1 MMMKKEGSLLRIII
15 AITLTLLFCFLTA
28 GSEVRCIESERHALL
43 NFKQDLEDPS
53 NRLAS
58 WTAAAASDVDCCDW
72 VGVVCHNRTGHVLQ
86 LHLTT
91 FYPLYDELTTGVAQY
106 EAQLQTYERSVFG
119 GKINP
124 SLLDL
129 KHLIYLDLSGND
141 FNGTQIP
148 KFLGSMGS
156 LRYLNL
162 SNAGFGGLIPHQLG
176 NLSNLQ
182 YLDLGFNFY
191 DLHVKNLQWLFGLPL
206 LQHLDLSSAN
216 LSQAS
221 DWLQEINKLPSLSE
235 LRLSDCAL
243 SGFIPPPIPS
253 SINFSSLTTLDLSD
267 NYFENTSILFW
278 VFGLHNLVSLDLSEN
293 WFLGPIPVHLQNL
306 TSLRHLDLQGNG
318 FNSSI
323 PNWLYS
329 FSHLEFLNLGEN
341 YLQGRISSAIG
352 NLTSAISIDLSSN
365 ELEGKVPRSLGS
377 LCKLWEIRL
386 SYNKWGQK
394 ISEIFESL
402 SGCVS
407 NGLEIL
413 EMGSAQLSGHLTDE
427 LGKFK
432 NLVILS
438 LGYNSI
444 SGPIPLSIGNL
455 SSLRSLYLESNQ
467 INGTLPQ
474 SFGLLSKLESLNIG
488 LNKLEGVVLEVH
500 LANLMRLKT
509 LFASQNRLTLEISDN
524 WTAPFQINTLV
535 LGSWNLGSKFPWW
548 LYSQKQL
555 LSLDISN
562 AGIIDVVPPWFWN
575 LSSQFRYLNI
585 SHNQIY
591 GEIPQIP
598 LILSYDAVI
607 DVSSNNFTGPLPCIS
622 SNVSFLDLSNNLLS
636 GSISHFLCYK
646 MNESKFMEFLN
657 LGKNLLSGKISN
669 CWMKWQSLFVLNL
682 ENNNFTGKI
691 PASIGSLIN
700 LRSLHLYNNKF
711 SGKLLSLLKNC
722 TDLVTI
728 DIGKNEFD
736 GSIPKWIGHRLSSL
750 KILSLH
756 SNNFHGQIPDELCAL
771 SSLQILDLSHNKLS
785 GSIPKCVN
793 NFITMAKN
801 NNSNL
806 AFYFYVLSLD
816 PSNWPFESELLVIKG
831 NSLEYS
837 TTLGLVN
844 IIDLSNNNL
853 TGEIPK
859 EVASL
864 QGLQSLNLSFN
875 ILTGRI
881 PENIG
886 DMRSIESIDF
896 SINQLSGQIP
906 QSMSSLTFLSHLNLS
921 NNNLIGRIPSSTQ
934 LQSLSA
940 SSFFGNK
947 LCGPPLTVNFTI
959 NYVKPNIENKRSN
972 GLGGHMVDWFFVSMA
987 YGFVVGFWVV
997 LGPLLLNKQWRIL
1010 YFQFLDQLG
1019 YKLSGVV
1026 AQTWYS
1032 ICCFAPN
1039 CGECHNA
1046 CKCYYVCRERQA
1058 SSHFCT
1064 CWLDSGATY
1073 GLKLSASRD
1082 SNAFYDCISS
1092 SLHAAVAASFFVQ
1105 VDHSQAGDM

>member
-1 MMMKKEGSLLRIII
+1 MTTKEGSLLRIILI
-15 AITLTLLFCFLTA
+15 AVTLTLLLCFLTA
-28 GSEVRCIESERHALL
+28 DSEVRCIESERHALL

-58 WTAAAASDVDCCDW
+58 WTAAAASDEDCCDW

-86 LHLTT
+86 LNLTT
-91 FYPLYDELTTGVAQY
+91 PDDDRWSSG
-106 EAQLQTYERSVFG
+106 FG

-148 KFLGSMGS
+148 KFLGSMES
-156 LRYLNL
+156 LRFLNL
-162 SNAGFGGLIPHQLG
+162 SHAEFGGLIPHQLG
-176 NLSNLQ
+176 NLSNLR
-182 YLDLGFNFY
+182 YLNLGGFSYYKDLY
-191 DLHVKNLQWLFGLPL
+191 VENLQWLSGLPL
-206 LQHLDLSSAN
+206 LQHLDLSSGN

-221 DWLQEINKLPSLSE
+221 DLLQEINKLPSLSE
-235 LRLSDCAL
+235 LRLSGCAL

-253 SINFSSLTTLDLSD
+253 NINFSSLTTLDLSD

-278 VFGLHNLVSLDLSEN
+278 VFGLHNLVYLDLSSN
-293 WFLGPIPVHLQNL
+293 LFPGPIPVHLQNL
-306 TSLRHLDLQGNG
+306 TSLRHLDLSLTSCD
-318 FNSSI
+318 SSI

-329 FSHLEFLNLGEN
+329 FSHLEFLNLGYN
-341 YLQGRISSAIG
+341 NLQGRISSAIG

-365 ELEGKVPRSLGS
+365 VLEGNVPR
-377 LCKLWEIRL
+377 
-386 SYNKWGQK
+386 
-394 ISEIFESL
+394 
-402 SGCVS
+402 
-407 NGLEIL
+407 
-413 EMGSAQLSGHLTDE
+413 
-427 LGKFK
+427 
-432 NLVILS
+432 
-438 LGYNSI
+438 
-444 SGPIPLSIGNL
+444 SIGNL
-455 SSLRSLYLESNQ
+455 SSLRSLDLGYNQ

-474 SFGLLSKLESLNIG
+474 SFGQLSKLESLNIG
-488 LNKLEGVVLEVH
+488 FNMLGGVVSEVH
-500 LANLMRLKT
+500 FAKLMRLKK
-509 LFASQNRLTLEISDN
+509 LFASHNQLTLKVSDN
-524 WTAPFQINTLV
+524 WTPPFQLNTLV
-535 LGSWNLGSKFPWW
+535 LRSWNLGSKFPSW

-562 AGIIDVVPPWFWN
+562 TGIIDAVPLWFWN
-575 LSSQFRYLNI
+575 LSSQFDYLNI

-591 GEIPQIP
+591 GEFPHIP
-598 LILSYDAVI
+598 LILPYFSEI
-607 DVSSNNFTGPLPCIS
+607 DVSSNNFTGLLPYIS
-622 SNVSFLDLSNNLLS
+622 SSVSFLDLSNNLLS
-636 GSISHFLCYK
+636 GSMSHFLCYK
-646 MNESKFMEFLN
+646 MNESKFMGFLN
-657 LGKNLLSGKISN
+657 LGNNLLSGKISN

-750 KILSLH
+750 TILSLH
-756 SNNFHGQIPDELCAL
+756 SNNFYGQIPDELCAL

-793 NFITMAKN
+793 NFITMARN
-801 NNSNL
+801 NNSIYP
-806 AFYFYVLSLD
+806 FYFFFVVSPDYSD
-816 PSNWPFESELLVIKG
+816 RPFESQLLVIKG

-853 TGEIPK
+853 SGEIPK

-934 LQSLSA
+934 LQSLST

-947 LCGPPLTVNFTI
+947 LCGPPLTDNCTI
-959 NYVKPNIENKRSN
+959 NYVKPNIENKRSK
-972 GLGGHMVDWFFVSMA
+972 GFGGHMVDWFFVSMA
-987 YGFVVGFWVV
+987 LGFVVGFWVV
-997 LGPLLLNKQWRIL
+997 LGPLLWNKQWRIL
-1010 YFQFLDQLG
+1010 YFQFLDHLG

-1032 ICCFAPN
+1032 ISKYHVIILIN
-1039 CGECHNA
+1039 I
-1046 CKCYYVCRERQA
+1046 
-1058 SSHFCT
+1058 
-1064 CWLDSGATY
+1064 LM
-1073 GLKLSASRD
+1073 
-1082 SNAFYDCISS
+1082 ISI
-1092 SLHAAVAASFFVQ
+1092 
-1105 VDHSQAGDM
+1105 

>member
-1 MMMKKEGSLLRIII
+1 MKKKEGSLLRIII
-15 AITLTLLFCFLTA
+15 AVTLTLLFCFLTA
-28 GSEVRCIESERHALL
+28 DSEVRCIESERHALL

-58 WTAAAASDVDCCDW
+58 WTAAAAFDVDCCDW

-91 FYPLYDELTTGVAQY
+91 FYPLYDELTTGDAQY

-129 KHLIYLDLSGND
+129 KHLISLDLSGND

-162 SNAGFGGLIPHQLG
+162 SQAGFGGLIPHQLG

-182 YLDLGFNFY
+182 YLDLGFNYY
-191 DLHVKNLQWLFGLPL
+191 DLHAKNLQWLSGLPL
-206 LQHLDLSSAN
+206 LQHLDLSYAN
-216 LSQAS
+216 FSQAS

-235 LRLSDCAL
+235 LRLSNCEL
-243 SGFIPPPIPS
+243 FGFIPPLIPS
-253 SINFSSLTTLDLSD
+253 SINFSSLTTLHLSE

-278 VFGLHNLVSLDLSEN
+278 VFGLHNLVSLDLSYN
-293 WFLGPIPVHLQNL
+293 HFQGPIPVHLQNL
-306 TSLRHLDLQGNG
+306 TSLRHLDLQLNG

-329 FSHLEFLNLGEN
+329 FSHLEFLNLRSN
-341 YLQGRISSAIG
+341 DLQGRISSAIG
-352 NLTSAISIDLSSN
+352 NLTSAISIDLSYN

-377 LCKLWEIRL
+377 LCKLREIRL
-386 SYNKWGQK
+386 SYHNWGQE
-394 ISEIFESL
+394 ISEIFERGQEIS
-402 SGCVS
+402 
-407 NGLEIL
+407 EIFEKIL
-413 EMGSAQLSGHLTDE
+413 EMDGAQLSGHLTDE

-455 SSLRSLYLESNQ
+455 SSLKSLYLESNQ

-474 SFGLLSKLESLNIG
+474 SFGQLSKLESLYI
-488 LNKLEGVVLEVH
+488 EVH
-500 LANLMRLKT
+500 FANLMRLKT
-509 LFASQNRLTLEISDN
+509 LVAFQNRLTLEVI
-524 WTAPFQINTLV
+524 
-535 LGSWNLGSKFPWW
+535 LGSWNLGSKFPSW

-555 LSLDISN
+555 LILDISN
-562 AGIIDVVPPWFWN
+562 SGIIDAFA
-575 LSSQFRYLNI
+575 YLNI

-591 GEIPQIP
+591 REIPHIP
-598 LILSYDAVI
+598 LIMSYDAII
-607 DVSSNNFTGPLPCIS
+607 DMSSNNFTGPLPCIS

-646 MNESKFMEFLN
+646 MNQSKFMEFLN
-657 LGKNLLSGKISN
+657 LGKNILSGKISN
-669 CWMKWQSLFVLNL
+669 CWMKWQKLFVLNL

-700 LRSLHLYNNKF
+700 LQSLHLYNNKF
-711 SGKLLSLLKNC
+711 SGKFLSLLKNC
-722 TDLVTI
+722 TDLFTI

-736 GSIPKWIGHRLSSL
+736 GNIPKWIGHKLSSL

-756 SNNFHGQIPDELCAL
+756 SNNFYGQIPDELCAL
-771 SSLQILDLSHNKLS
+771 TSLQILDLSHNKLF

-793 NFITMAKN
+793 NFSSMATN
-801 NNSNL
+801 HNSNYPI
-806 AFYFYVLSLD
+806 FFPLSQIEV
-816 PSNWPFESELLVIKG
+816 SNYRPFESELLVIKG
-831 NSLEYS
+831 KSLEYS
-837 TTLGLVN
+837 TTLRLVN

-853 TGEIPK
+853 SGEIPK
-859 EVASL
+859 EVVSL

-886 DMRSIESIDF
+886 DMRSLESIDF
-896 SINQLSGQIP
+896 SINQLSGKIP
-906 QSMSSLTFLSHLNLS
+906 QSMSSLTFLSQLNLS
-921 NNNLIGRIPSSTQ
+921 NNQLIGRIPSSTQ
-934 LQSLSA
+934 LQSLNA

-947 LCGPPLTVNFTI
+947 LCGPPLTDNCTI
-959 NYVKPNIENKRSN
+959 HYVKPNIENKW
-972 GLGGHMVDWFFVSMA
+972 GKDFGGQMVDWFFVSMA
-987 YGFVVGFWVV
+987 LGFVVGFWVV
-997 LGPLLLNKQWRIL
+997 VGPLLWNKQWRIL
-1010 YFQFLDQLG
+1010 YFQFLDHLG
-1019 YKLSGVV
+1019 YKLGGVV
-1026 AQTWYS
+1026 TQTW
-1032 ICCFAPN
+1032 
-1039 CGECHNA
+1039 
-1046 CKCYYVCRERQA
+1046 
-1058 SSHFCT
+1058 
-1064 CWLDSGATY
+1064 
-1073 GLKLSASRD
+1073 
-1082 SNAFYDCISS
+1082 
-1092 SLHAAVAASFFVQ
+1092 
-1105 VDHSQAGDM
+1105 

>member
-1 MMMKKEGSLLRIII
+1 MMMMMKKKEGSLLRIII
-15 AITLTLLFCFLTA
+15 AVTLTLLFCLLTA
-28 GSEVRCIESERHALL
+28 DSEVRCIESERHALL
-43 NFKQDLEDPS
+43 NFKQHLEDPS

-72 VGVVCHNRTGHVLQ
+72 IGVVCDNRTGHVLQ

-91 FYPLYDELTTGVAQY
+91 FYPLYDELTTDGAQY

-129 KHLIYLDLSGND
+129 KHLIYLDLSYND
-141 FNGTQIP
+141 FGGTHIP

-162 SNAGFGGLIPHQLG
+162 SQAGFGGLIPHQLG

-182 YLDLGFNFY
+182 YLDLGFNYY
-191 DLHVKNLQWLFGLPL
+191 DLHAKNLQWLSGLPL
-206 LQHLDLSSAN
+206 LHNLDLSYAN

-221 DWLQEINKLPSLSE
+221 NWLQEINKLPSLSE

-253 SINFSSLTTLDLSD
+253 SINFSSLTTLDLSH
-267 NYFENTSILFW
+267 NNFENTSILFW
-278 VFGLHNLVSLDLSEN
+278 VVGLHNLVSLDLSDN

-306 TSLRHLDLQGNG
+306 TSLRHLDLYWNK

-329 FSHLEFLNLGEN
+329 FSHLEFLNLGYN
-341 YLQGRISSAIG
+341 NLQGRISSAIG

-377 LCKLWEIRL
+377 LCKLREIRL
-386 SYNKWGQK
+386 SYHNRGQEISEIFERGQE

-402 SGCVS
+402 SSCVS

-413 EMGSAQLSGHLTDE
+413 EMDGAQLSGHLTDE

-432 NLVILS
+432 NLVILF

-488 LNKLEGVVLEVH
+488 LNMLEGVVLEVH
-500 LANLMRLKT
+500 FANLMRLET
-509 LFASQNRLTLEISDN
+509 LVASQNRLTLEVSDN
-524 WTAPFQINTLV
+524 WTPPFQLNTLV
-535 LGSWNLGSKFPWW
+535 LGSWNLGSKFPSW

-562 AGIIDVVPPWFWN
+562 AGIIDAVPPWFWN

-591 GEIPQIP
+591 GKIPQIP
-598 LILSYDAVI
+598 LILSYDAII
-607 DVSSNNFTGPLPCIS
+607 DASSNNFTGPLPCIS

-669 CWMKWQSLFVLNL
+669 CWMKWQSLFVLKL

-700 LRSLHLYNNKF
+700 LQSLHLYNNKF
-711 SGKLLSLLKNC
+711 FGKLLSLLKNC
-722 TDLVTI
+722 TDLFTI

-756 SNNFHGQIPDELCAL
+756 SNNFYGQIPDELCAL
-771 SSLQILDLSHNKLS
+771 TSLQILDLSHNKLF

-793 NFITMAKN
+793 NFSTMARN
-801 NNSNL
+801 HNSNYPI
-806 AFYFYVLSLD
+806 FFPVSQIEVSYYR
-816 PSNWPFESELLVIKG
+816 PFESELLVIKG
-831 NSLEYS
+831 KSLEYS
-837 TTLGLVN
+837 TTLQLVN

-853 TGEIPK
+853 SGEIPK

-886 DMRSIESIDF
+886 DMRSLESIDF
-896 SINQLSGQIP
+896 SINQLSGKIP
-906 QSMSSLTFLSHLNLS
+906 QSMSSLTFLSQLNLS
-921 NNNLIGRIPSSTQ
+921 NNKLIGRIPSSTQ
-934 LQSLSA
+934 LQSLNA

-947 LCGPPLTVNFTI
+947 LCGPPLTDNCTI
-959 NYVKPNIENKRSN
+959 HFVKPNIENKW
-972 GLGGHMVDWFFVSMA
+972 GKDFGGQMVDWFFVSMA
-987 YGFVVGFWVV
+987 LGFVVGFWVV
-997 LGPLLLNKQWRIL
+997 VGPLLWNKQWRIL
-1010 YFQFLDQLG
+1010 YFQFLDHLG
-1019 YKLSGVV
+1019 YKLGGVV
-1026 AQTWYS
+1026 TQTW
-1032 ICCFAPN
+1032 
-1039 CGECHNA
+1039 
-1046 CKCYYVCRERQA
+1046 
-1058 SSHFCT
+1058 
-1064 CWLDSGATY
+1064 
-1073 GLKLSASRD
+1073 
-1082 SNAFYDCISS
+1082 
-1092 SLHAAVAASFFVQ
+1092 
-1105 VDHSQAGDM
+1105 

>member
-1 MMMKKEGSLLRIII
+1 MMMKKEGSLLRTVI
-15 AITLTLLFCFLTA
+15 AVTLTLLLCFLTA
-28 GSEVRCIESERHALL
+28 DSEIRCIESERRALL
-43 NFKQDLEDPS
+43 NFKQDLDVPS
-53 NRLAS
+53 DWLAS
-58 WTAAAASDVDCCDW
+58 WTASDVNCCDW
-72 VGVVCHNRTGHVLQ
+72 VGVVCHNHTGHVLQ
-86 LHLTT
+86 LHLAS
-91 FYPLYDELTTGVAQY
+91 FM
-106 EAQLQTYERSVFG
+106 FG
-119 GKINP
+119 GEINP

-129 KHLIYLDLSGND
+129 KHLIYLDLSGNY
-141 FNGTQIP
+141 FIHTPIP

-162 SNAGFGGLIPHQLG
+162 SQAGFVGLIPHQLG

-182 YLDLGFNFY
+182 YLDLECDYY
-191 DLHVKNLQWLFGLPL
+191 DLHVKNLQWLSGLPL
-206 LQHLDLSSAN
+206 LQHLDLSFAN

-235 LRLSDCAL
+235 LRLSSCAL

-253 SINFSSLTTLDLSD
+253 SINFSSLTTLDLSSNSLD
-267 NYFENTSILFW
+267 FNSILFW

-293 WFLGPIPVHLQNL
+293 LVPGPIPVHLQNL
-306 TSLRHLDLQGNG
+306 TSLRHLDLSLTF

-329 FSHLEFLNLGEN
+329 FGHLQFLNLGYN
-341 YLQGRISSAIG
+341 NLQGRISSAIG

-365 ELEGKVPRSLGS
+365 ELEGNVPR
-377 LCKLWEIRL
+377 
-386 SYNKWGQK
+386 
-394 ISEIFESL
+394 
-402 SGCVS
+402 
-407 NGLEIL
+407 
-413 EMGSAQLSGHLTDE
+413 
-427 LGKFK
+427 
-432 NLVILS
+432 
-438 LGYNSI
+438 
-444 SGPIPLSIGNL
+444 SIGNL
-455 SSLRSLYLESNQ
+455 SSLRSLDLGHNQ

-474 SFGLLSKLESLNIG
+474 SFGQLSKLESVNIG
-488 LNKLEGVVLEVH
+488 FNMLEGVVSEVH
-500 LANLMRLKT
+500 FAKLMRLKK
-509 LFASQNRLTLEISDN
+509 LFASHNRLTLKVSDN
-524 WTAPFQINTLV
+524 WTPPFQLNTLV
-535 LGSWNLGSKFPWW
+535 LRSWNLGSKFPSW

-562 AGIIDVVPPWFWN
+562 TGIIDAVPPWFWN
-575 LSSQFRYLNI
+575 LSSQFDYLNI

-591 GEIPQIP
+591 GEFPHIP
-598 LILSYDAVI
+598 LILSYLSTI
-607 DVSSNNFTGPLPCIS
+607 DLSSNNFTGPLPCIS
-622 SNVSFLDLSNNLLS
+622 SNVTFLDLSNNLLS

-646 MNESKFMEFLN
+646 INDFQSVEFLN
-657 LGKNLLSGKISN
+657 LGNNLLSGKISN
-669 CWMKWQSLFVLNL
+669 CWMKWQSLILLNL
-682 ENNNFTGKI
+682 ENNNFIGKI

-700 LRSLHLYNNKF
+700 LQSLHMYNNKL

-750 KILSLH
+750 KILSLR
-756 SNNFHGQIPDELCAL
+756 SNNFWGQIPDELYAL
-771 SSLQILDLSHNKLS
+771 ASLQILDLSHNKLF

-793 NFITMAKN
+793 NFITMARN
-801 NNSNL
+801 NNSISP
-806 AFYFYVLSLD
+806 FYFFDVVSPDYSD
-816 PSNWPFESELLVIKG
+816 GPFESELLVIKG

-853 TGEIPK
+853 SGEIPK

-947 LCGPPLTVNFTI
+947 LCGPPLTENCTI
-959 NYVKPNIENKRSN
+959 NYVKPNIENKRN
-972 GLGGHMVDWFFVSMA
+972 KGFGGHMVDWFFVSMA
-987 YGFVVGFWVV
+987 LGFVVGFWVV
-997 LGPLLLNKQWRIL
+997 LGPLLWNKQWRIL
-1010 YFQFLDQLG
+1010 YFQFLDHLG

-1026 AQTWYS
+1026 AQTRHS
-1032 ICCFAPN
+1032 IMLIAPHIADCFANP
-1039 CGECHNA
+1039 GQNA
-1046 CKCYYVCRERQA
+1046 SAEGGSNVQNHLQLFAQDIAEVKE
-1058 SSHFCT
+1058 F
-1064 CWLDSGATY
+1064 
-1073 GLKLSASRD
+1073 LK
-1082 SNAFYDCISS
+1082 
-1092 SLHAAVAASFFVQ
+1092 Q
-1105 VDHSQAGDM
+1105 KGGDIGC